1 LALDIVDFHELL
13 ARQPELARA
22 IREEARKRLGTD
34 IGPPRPELT
43 VEEAIDRAMDGSD

>member
-1 LALDIVDFHELL
+1 LL
-13 ARQPELARA
+13 ARQPELARV

-34 IGPPRPELT
+34 VGPPRPEPA